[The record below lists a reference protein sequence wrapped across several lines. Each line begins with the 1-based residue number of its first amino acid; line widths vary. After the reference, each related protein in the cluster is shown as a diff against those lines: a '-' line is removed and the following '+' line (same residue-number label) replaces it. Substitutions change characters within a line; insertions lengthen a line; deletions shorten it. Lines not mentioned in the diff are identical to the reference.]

1 MSIRHRAERHLP
13 ACSPHSGD
21 GPAARSQRL
30 RRSHRGAPRT
40 SADIARRRGLWLAS
54 ILLPMGLTCVRV
66 RKSTP
71 DRNPL
76 TVRRRH

>member
-1 MSIRHRAERHLP
+1 MSIQHRGERHLP

-66 RKSTP
+66 RKSTLNS
-71 DRNPL
+71 DQQA
-76 TVRRRH
+76 VRH